1 MIDEGFRKFLDTG
14 KEFRKKAAEQLLL
27 KNINKSIRVK
37 KKKFN
42 PKQYNKQLRRMR

>member
-14 KEFRKKAAEQLLL
+14 KEFRKKASEQLLL

-37 KKKFN
+37 KKSLILN
-42 PKQYNKQLRRMR
+42 LTISN